1 VKKTRDEFLISENY
15 QSIIMSGIL
24 KSLIAAFAGAI
35 YFGSTVTA
43 DWIPPPCQTSVSY
56 KITSQIPY
64 AGAPECVPSEPFL
77 DPDPS
82 GGSLA
87 AGKQFTK
94 TVTVTGGFSETFDV

>member
-1 VKKTRDEFLISENY
+1 
-15 QSIIMSGIL
+15 MSGSL
-24 KSLIAAFAGAI
+24 KNFIVAFVGAI

-64 AGAPECVPSEPFL
+64 TGAPECVKDEPFL

-94 TVTVTGGFSETFDV
+94 TYTVSGGFSESFDV